1 MHFKDEKK
9 RKINEKSLNFSM
21 NSVFF
26 ETEDIHQN
34 I

>member
-26 ETEDIHQN
+26 ETGE
-34 I
+34 

>member
-21 NSVFF
+21 NCVVFATG
-26 ETEDIHQN
+26 E
-34 I
+34 